1 MVYQIFFCI
10 TLKSH
15 FKKKFS
21 LISGPVLTDSS
32 EGSLTEGHRSGI
44 NLSPYFHHSCSD
56 KTVAD
61 ATEALIGAYLLCYG
75 PEGAWSFLEWLG
87 MEVTKQVKGECPSD
101 MSLSKDTSREIVE
114 KKSDGKESSHEDS
127 KRPYAACE
135 MSDKQFLQLEKQSDD
150 AEFSSNPMSSCAKEK
165 LHYRPSKK
173 LSATEDNVSENTSE
187 TVPIE
192 SARLSKQTSTI
203 TEITTDPF
211 LNEAPLP
218 SGDPSNFRLDNT
230 PSHSTLTDEFT
241 ATEKALNYRF
251 RDHSLLVQAFTH
263 TSLPRDY
270 NPIPNS
276 YEQLE
281 FLGDALLDFLVTRH
295 LYLNHRNMSPGNL
308 TDLRSAVV
316 NNYSFAVLAVKL
328 GFAKHLKSLSP
339 PLFHIVNKFIVK
351 LKEQE
356 LKQQQEKH
364 NEVI

>member
-1 MVYQIFFCI
+1 M
-10 TLKSH
+10 
-15 FKKKFS
+15 
-21 LISGPVLTDSS
+21 ISGPNLTDSS
-32 EGSLTEGHRSGI
+32 EGSVKEGHPSGI

-87 MEVTKQVKGECPSD
+87 MELTKHVQRECPSD
-101 MSLSKDTSREIVE
+101 TSLSKDTSLEMVE
-114 KKSDGKESSHEDS
+114 KKSDSKDSSYGDS

-135 MSDKQFLQLEKQSDD
+135 MSDKQFLQVEKRSDD
-150 AEFSSNPMSSCAKEK
+150 AEFLSNPVSSCAKET
-165 LHYRPSKK
+165 LHYRPSKR
-173 LSATEDNVSENTSE
+173 LFATEDNVSENTSE

-218 SGDPSNFRLDNT
+218 RGDPSNSRLDNT
-230 PSHSTLTDEFT
+230 PSHSTFTHGLTE
-241 ATEKALNYRF
+241 TEQALNYRF
-251 RDHSLLVQAFTH
+251 RDHSLLLQAFTH
-263 TSLPRDY
+263 TTLPRDY
-270 NPIPNS
+270 NPIPSS

-295 LYLNHRNMSPGNL
+295 LYLNYRNMSPGNV

-356 LKQQQEKH
+356 LKQQQEKR

>member
-1 MVYQIFFCI
+1 M
-10 TLKSH
+10 
-15 FKKKFS
+15 
-21 LISGPVLTDSS
+21 ISGPNLTDSS

-61 ATEALIGAYLLCYG
+61 ATEALIGVYLLCYG

-87 MEVTKQVKGECPSD
+87 MEVTKQVNGECPSD

-114 KKSDGKESSHEDS
+114 KKSDSKESSHEDS

-150 AEFSSNPMSSCAKEK
+150 AEFSSNPMSSCAKET
-165 LHYRPSKK
+165 LHYRPN
-173 LSATEDNVSENTSE
+173 LSFSENTSE
-187 TVPIE
+187 TVLIE
-192 SARLSKQTSTI
+192 SVRLSKQTSTI

-211 LNEAPLP
+211 LNEGPLP
-218 SGDPSNFRLDNT
+218 PGDPSNSRLDNT
-230 PSHSTLTDEFT
+230 ISHSTLTDELT
-241 ATEKALNYRF
+241 ATEQALNYRF
-251 RDHSLLVQAFTH
+251 RDYSLLLQAFTH

-270 NPIPNS
+270 NPILNS

-295 LYLNHRNMSPGNL
+295 LYLNHRKMSPGNL

-339 PLFHIVNKFIVK
+339 PLFHIVNKFVVK

-356 LKQQQEKH
+356 LKQQQEKY

>member
-1 MVYQIFFCI
+1 M
-10 TLKSH
+10 
-15 FKKKFS
+15 
-21 LISGPVLTDSS
+21 ISGPNLTDSS

-61 ATEALIGAYLLCYG
+61 ATEALLGAYLLCYG

-87 MEVTKQVKGECPSD
+87 MEVTKQVNSECPSD
-101 MSLSKDTSREIVE
+101 DISREIVE
-114 KKSDGKESSHEDS
+114 KKSDAKESSHQDS

-150 AEFSSNPMSSCAKEK
+150 AEFSSNPMSSCAKET

-187 TVPIE
+187 TVPTE

-203 TEITTDPF
+203 TKITTDPL
-211 LNEAPLP
+211 LNESPLP
-218 SGDPSNFRLDNT
+218 PGDPRNFRLDNSA
-230 PSHSTLTDEFT
+230 SHSTLTDELT

-270 NPIPNS
+270 NPIRNS

-339 PLFHIVNKFIVK
+339 PLFHIVNKFVVK